1 MGGYYILPGAV
12 TTKNVGNLESYRAK
26 RKADRTPE
34 PFGAALPGGQRFVV
48 QQHAARRTHYDF
60 RLEFDGVLKS
70 WAVPKGPS
78 PNPADKR
85 LAVHV
90 EDHPVDYVNFEGVI
104 PPDNYGAGAVIVWD
118 RGQWVALN
126 DIAAGFDKGKLLF
139 ELRGHKLRGKW
150 TLVKTKR
157 GKDEW
162 LLIKERD
169 AYATTKGTEDY
180 PHDSVLS
187 GRTVEQV
194 ASGDPRGGELV
205 ATLGKLG
212 AARRELRARD
222 LRPMLATPGKP
233 FSDPKWVFE
242 LKYDGYR
249 LFAEKRAG
257 EVKLYSRA
265 GNDFTATFPE
275 IADIVAALPFAH
287 FIIDAEVVVLDARGL
302 PSFSL
307 LQKRGRLTR
316 RADVARAALELPAS
330 IYAFDLL
337 AFEDF
342 DLRALP
348 LVERKAA
355 LRALLPVSGALRYS
369 EHFEAQG
376 EVLFDEAER
385 MGLEGVIGK
394 RAASPYVSK
403 RSTDW
408 IKINAARSDDFI
420 VVGYLPPKQ
429 GGKGFGA
436 LLLAQYRGGV
446 LTYAG
451 RAGSGFA
458 ARDFA
463 VLEPLL
469 AAKPKAEPPAA
480 AELARGS
487 VWIADGPVVQVKFK
501 QRTPDG
507 MLRQPVFLRLRDDKK
522 AAECVWQSDSD
533 RASEDVIEPAPAANE
548 APERPQVAFTNLD
561 KVFWPADG
569 YTKGDLIAYYEAV
582 AEWLLPYLKD
592 RPVVLTRYPDGI
604 DGKSFFQKD
613 APVYAPSWLRLETMW
628 SEHAEREIRYFVLD
642 DVESLLYVAN
652 MGTIPLHVWSSRV
665 AALERP
671 DWCILD
677 LDPKGAPLKD
687 VVTIARQMHELCEDV
702 GLVNFV
708 KTSGSTG
715 LHVLIPLGARY
726 TYEQSRTLAELLARF
741 TAKSL
746 PDIATIV
753 RSVSDRDGKVYLDY
767 LQNGH
772 GRLLVSPFC
781 VRPLPGAPVSMPIDW
796 SLVNGKLKLERF
808 TIRSARKWLEK
819 HGDPLAP
826 VLTEASDML
835 AALEQL
841 ARRVAG

>member
-1 MGGYYILPGAV
+1 MAGSYILDFAV
-12 TTKNVGNLESYRAK
+12 TTKKLGNLESYRAK

-48 QQHAARRTHYDF
+48 QQHAARRNHYDF
-60 RLEFDGVLKS
+60 RLEWGGVLKS

-157 GKDEW
+157 GKNEW

-194 ASGDPRGGELV
+194 AGGDPRGAKIGARLR
-205 ATLGKLG
+205 KLG
-212 AARRELRARD
+212 AAKRDVSARD
-222 LRPMLATPGKP
+222 LSPMLATPGKP
-233 FSDPKWVFE
+233 FSDPRWVFE

-249 LFAEKRAG
+249 LLAEKSAG
-257 EVKLYSRA
+257 ETALYSRA
-265 GNDFTATFPE
+265 GHDFTATFPE
-275 IADIVAALPFAH
+275 IAEIVAALPFSH
-287 FIIDAEVVVLDARGL
+287 FIIDAEVVVLDARGN

-316 RADVARAALELPAS
+316 RADVARAALELPTS

-337 AFEDF
+337 AFEGF

-348 LVERKAA
+348 LIERKAA
-355 LRALLPVSGALRYS
+355 LRGLLPVSGALRYS
-369 EHFEAQG
+369 EHFVEQG
-376 EVLFDEAER
+376 VAMFEEAER
-385 MGLEGVIGK
+385 LGAEGIIGK

-403 RSTDW
+403 RSADW
-408 IKINAARSDDFI
+408 IKINAAKSDDFV
-420 VVGYLPPKQ
+420 VVGYMAPKQ

-436 LLLAQYRGGV
+436 LLLAQYQNGT

-469 AAKPKAEPPAA
+469 AAKPAAEPPAGA
-480 AELARGS
+480 ALERGA
-487 VWIADGPVVQVKFK
+487 VWLADGPVVQVKFK

-507 MLRQPVFLRLRDDKK
+507 NLRQPVFMRMRTDKK
-522 AAECVWQSDSD
+522 PAECVWLTELTG
-533 RASEDVIEPAPAANE
+533 ASEVAEPAPLAAE
-548 APERPQVAFTNLD
+548 PPERPTVAFTNLD

-569 YTKGDLIAYYEAV
+569 YTKGDLIAYYEGV

-604 DGKSFFQKD
+604 EGKSFFQKD

-677 LDPKGAPLKD
+677 LDPKGAPLKH
-687 VVTIARQMHELCEDV
+687 VVTIARHIHALCEDV
-702 GLVNFV
+702 GLETFV

-753 RSVSDRDGKVYLDY
+753 RAVSDRDGKVYLDY

-772 GRLLVSPFC
+772 GRLLVSPLC
-781 VRPLPGAPVSMPIDW
+781 VRPLPAAPVSMPLEW
-796 SLVNGKLKLERF
+796 SQINGRLKLERF
-808 TIRSARKWLEK
+808 NIRSARKWLQA
-819 HGDPLAP
+819 HGDPVAA
-826 VLTEASDML
+826 VLTQSTDML
-835 AALEQL
+835 AALQSL
-841 ARRVAG
+841 ARRLAG

>member
-1 MGGYYILPGAV
+1 MLACAV
-12 TTKNVGNLESYRAK
+12 TTKNVGKLESYRAK

-34 PFGAALPGGQRFVV
+34 PFGAAQPGGQRFVV

-60 RLEFDGVLKS
+60 RLELGGVLKS

-118 RGQWVALN
+118 RGQWVPLN

-139 ELRGHKLRGKW
+139 ELKGHKLRGKW

-157 GKDEW
+157 GKNEW

-169 AYATTKGTEDY
+169 AYATTKSTEDY

-194 ASGDPRGGELV
+194 ASGDPRGAEV
-205 ATLGKLG
+205 AARLHELG
-212 AARRELRARD
+212 AARRDVRARD
-222 LRPMLATPGKP
+222 LKPMLATPGKP
-233 FSDPKWVFE
+233 FSNPKWVFE

-249 LFAEKRAG
+249 LFGEKRAG

-265 GNDFTATFPE
+265 GNDFTATFPD
-275 IADIVAALPFAH
+275 IAEIVAALPFAQ

-302 PSFSL
+302 PRFSL

-337 AFEDF
+337 AFDGF

-348 LVERKAA
+348 LVARKAA
-355 LRALLPVSGALRYS
+355 LRALLPISGALRYS
-369 EHFEAQG
+369 EHFESQG
-376 EVLFDEAER
+376 EALFAEAER
-385 MGLEGVIGK
+385 LGLEGVIGK

-403 RSTDW
+403 RSADW
-408 IKINAARSDDFI
+408 IKINAAKSDDFV

-436 LLLAQYRGGV
+436 LLLGQYRNGE

-451 RAGSGFA
+451 RAGSGFT

-463 VLEPLL
+463 ALEPLL
-469 AAKPKAEPPAA
+469 AAKPGGAPPAD
-480 AELARGS
+480 AEEPRGAI
-487 VWIADGPVVQVKFK
+487 WLTDGPVVQVKFK

-507 MLRQPVFLRLRDDKK
+507 MLRQPVFLRIREDKK
-522 AAECVWQSDSD
+522 PLECVWQTDAAVED
-533 RASEDVIEPAPAANE
+533 RGGEPAPIAE
-548 APERPQVAFTNLD
+548 EKPERPAVAFTNLD
-561 KVFWPADG
+561 KVFWPAEG
-569 YTKGDLIAYYEAV
+569 YTKGDLIAYYEGV
-582 AEWLLPYLKD
+582 ADWLLPYLKD

-604 DGKSFFQKD
+604 GGKSFFQKD
-613 APVYAPSWLRLETMW
+613 APAYAPSWLRLETMW

-642 DVESLLYVAN
+642 DLESLLYVAN

-677 LDPKGAPLKD
+677 LDPKGAPLTH
-687 VVTIARQMHELCEDV
+687 VVAIARHLHELCGDI
-702 GLVNFV
+702 GLKNFV

-746 PDIATIV
+746 PDIATVV

-781 VRPLPGAPVSMPIDW
+781 ARPLPGAPVSMPLDW
-796 SLVNGKLKLERF
+796 PLVNGRLKLERF
-808 TIRSARKWLEK
+808 TIRTARKWLQT
-819 HGDPLAP
+819 HGDPVTP
-826 VLTEASDML
+826 VLTESCDML
-835 AALEQL
+835 AALQSL
-841 ARRVAG
+841 AQRLAV